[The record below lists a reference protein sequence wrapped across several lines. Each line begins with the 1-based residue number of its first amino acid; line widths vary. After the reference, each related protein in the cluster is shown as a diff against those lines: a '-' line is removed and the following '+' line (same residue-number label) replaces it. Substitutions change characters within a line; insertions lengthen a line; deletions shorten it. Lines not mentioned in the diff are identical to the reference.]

1 MAHSFG
7 RFCGDTPPNNGT
19 IISTNNILYLW
30 FRSDYSVANKGFEL
44 NWTSI
49 EPGKRQYIFV
59 SKKITKKIILLQ
71 FVVTL
76 LQLHLMEVLSR
87 QDRLEIIHPTGK
99 NKSVSAKNI

>member
-1 MAHSFG
+1 MAHYFG

-49 EPGKRQYIFV
+49 EPGEFKRQHTLR
-59 SKKITKKIILLQ
+59 KKMMFLQCVVKPLPLLP
-71 FVVTL
+71 
-76 LQLHLMEVLSR
+76 MEVLNLQDHLGIIR
-87 QDRLEIIHPTGK
+87 QTGK
-99 NKSVSAKNI
+99 NLINALKA